1 MKPAALFIA
10 AASSLAL
17 LAGSPALAE
26 TAKPAKAEA
35 AATATAAKP
44 KGPALWKVADKDTT
58 IYLFGTVHVLP
69 QGIEWYDTTIR
80 SALEGSDILVT
91 EIPMDPA
98 SEAAMQQLAVTRG
111 KLPEGTTLRSLLND
125 EQKAQYAAA
134 LGKLGGKIEAQQLAA
149 APAEARAQY
158 EDAKAKGL
166 VPNPA
171 DALAANFDP
180 MKPWLV
186 GLTMSILPLTL
197 EGYDPNSGVEKV
209 LLAKVPDKAKGAL
222 ETAEFQLGIFDGMPQ
237 DAQVAFMVD
246 AASNIDQT
254 KPTLDRMVAEWGE
267 GDAEGLAAV
276 MNEGMDDP
284 KVAEALLYN
293 RNANWADWIKTRL
306 AQPGT
311 VFIAV
316 GAGHLAG
323 PKSVQDYLKQKGIKV
338 SRVK

>member
-1 MKPAALFIA
+1 MKRASCLLLA
-10 AASSLAL
+10 AAPFVLF
-17 LAGSPALAE
+17 AGAPAM
-26 TAKPAKAEA
+26 AKPKDQPA
-35 AATATAAKP
+35 AATAAAAP

-69 QGIEWYDTTIR
+69 KDVDWYDATI
-80 SALEGSDILVT
+80 SKALDSSDILVT
-91 EIPMDPA
+91 EIPMDPE
-98 SEAAMQQLAVTRG
+98 SEKAIQQLTLVKG

-125 EQKAQYAAA
+125 EQKTSYTAA
-134 LGKLGGKIEAQQLAA
+134 LGKLGEKMEAQQLAQLPPETVA
-149 APAEARAQY
+149 KYKE
-158 EDAKAKGL
+158 AKAAGQ

-180 MKPWLV
+180 MKPWMV
-186 GLTMSILPLTL
+186 GLTFAILPLTL

-222 ETAEFQLGIFDGMPQ
+222 ETPEFQLGIFDGMPQ
-237 DAQVAFMVD
+237 DAQVSFLIE
-246 AASNIDQT
+246 AAKNIDET
-254 KPTLDRMVAEWGE
+254 KPMLDRMVAEWIK
-267 GDAEGLAAV
+267 GDADKLAEV

-306 AQPGT
+306 EKPGT

-323 PKSVQDYLKQKGIKV
+323 PKSVQDVLAKKGIKV